1 MSWRARKQ
9 RSPRHKMPFDSMKEG
24 LHCTTLWMT
33 RHAFV
38 FRSYFKEEIADA
50 LDQVEMAA

>member
-1 MSWRARKQ
+1 
-9 RSPRHKMPFDSMKEG
+9 MPFDSMKEG